1 MYPNRRM
8 FDILAC
14 QLGRRPK
21 TIYQYYETDDAARA
35 AAKAVRA
42 NGDQY
47 VLHLK
52 PAAYTQDGRAR
63 LSLSLRQERIEL

>member
-1 MYPNRRM
+1 MYSTQRM
-8 FDILAC
+8 FDILSC
-14 QLGRRPK
+14 QVGRRPK

-52 PAAYTQDGRAR
+52 PAAYTKDGRAR
-63 LSLSLRQERIEL
+63 LSLSLRREKP